1 MGVADSDRETK
12 NADTDK
18 EREPEPE
25 PEPETNADTETD
37 TETDIRG
44 ETINTKERKHL
55 QILHALHP
63 SIRTTIFCTPLPGWP
78 RIHDDVIKSKRTSA
92 LAECS

>member
-1 MGVADSDRETK
+1 MADSDIET
-12 NADTDK
+12 DTDTDTDTDT
-18 EREPEPE
+18 ERERQ
-25 PEPETNADTETD
+25 TDTETD

-55 QILHALHP
+55 QILQALHP

-78 RIHDDVIKSKRTSA
+78 RIHDDVAKSKRTSA
-92 LAECS
+92 LA